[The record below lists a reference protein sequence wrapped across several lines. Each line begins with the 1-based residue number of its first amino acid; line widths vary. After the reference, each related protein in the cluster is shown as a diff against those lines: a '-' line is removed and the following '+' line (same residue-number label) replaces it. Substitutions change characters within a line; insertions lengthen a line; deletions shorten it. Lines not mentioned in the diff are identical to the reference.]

1 MNLESAGE
9 QLYSRKPDFCE
20 IHPIPHRG
28 RYLPTEQVQCTQL
41 PTLERMDHW
50 ASGVIM

>member
-20 IHPIPHRG
+20 IHPTPQRTVLTHRTNSVYPITDLG
-28 RYLPTEQVQCTQL
+28 KDGPL
-41 PTLERMDHW
+41 
-50 ASGVIM
+50 G